1 MFLTLLDRPEFLEA
15 KTLRWF
21 SRYRPRAAPSFVRI
35 GKLRGKSGLRLLCH
49 AGCSGVGPRFWSG
62 QVFFAADRPIGF
74 GRGGDFQ
81 KFTKVNKMRG
91 FRVASGGY
99 NVA

>member
-21 SRYRPRAAPSFVRI
+21 VRYRPRVAPSFVRI

-49 AGCSGVGPRFWSG
+49 AGCSGVGQLAWGEAEIFKNSP
-62 QVFFAADRPIGF
+62 
-74 GRGGDFQ
+74 
-81 KFTKVNKMRG
+81 K
-91 FRVASGGY
+91 
-99 NVA
+99 